1 MAPKSIYSCRLFI
14 SSLWL
19 SAVYQIIDQSI
30 LSSSGWEER
39 EGWEKK
45 AGVENSCGPSVKMAP
60 KIAQS
65 GWRQL
70 CLQPPPVG
78 FTHLAKILCW
88 NVFHQLFLQLAVAG
102 GGSKGPATPS
112 EKELKRWIWGKT
124 GSHRDMRFV
133 RAHWSSAGVGPCVLL
148 KLWSESGH
156 LAFSFP
162 APQRFSMRWRNEWW
176 KKWFY
181 IPPSVCLSLT
191 LLLLLLW
198 FIVYTDFFLYCLFC
212 WGIQLHE
219 ALQLTVTPRSHPG
232 SSFSKAPQQGCCV

>member
-1 MAPKSIYSCRLFI
+1 MAPKTIYSCRLFT

-19 SAVYQIIDQSI
+19 SAIYQIIDQSI
-30 LSSSGWEER
+30 LSISGWEER

-78 FTHLAKILCW
+78 FTHFAKILCW

-124 GSHRDMRFV
+124 GSHTEIWDL
-133 RAHWSSAGVGPCVLL
+133 SGPI
-148 KLWSESGH
+148 GT
-156 LAFSFP
+156 
-162 APQRFSMRWRNEWW
+162 PQGWGTTFFLN
-176 KKWFY
+176 Y
-181 IPPSVCLSLT
+181 GLSLAT
-191 LLLLLLW
+191 W
-198 FIVYTDFFLYCLFC
+198 HSASPQPKGFQ
-212 WGIQLHE
+212 WGGGMSDEKNGSI
-219 ALQLTVTPRSHPG
+219 SHPLCVCPLLCCCCCYG
-232 SSFSKAPQQGCCV
+232 LLCTQTFFSIASSVGGFGYMRLSNLQ